1 MNSCLFS
8 KKLMTDA
15 LVDLR
20 TSRDDAPLHHH
31 DFFEIAYV
39 ISGSCEHTID
49 GHTYIIKKGDYFFFN
64 LKSSHAYTALSEDF
78 EIINCLF
85 VPEFIDRT
93 LKGARSFSDIM
104 NNYPTRLEAS
114 SFSDGACGRVLHD
127 ADGFM
132 LTLLTRMLTEFK
144 DTKHARLDL
153 IRALLTTLL
162 ISLAREDGQGEAE
175 KNRVGAIKK
184 YVAESYMNTPT
195 LSEIADRLGISLTY
209 ASIIFKRAV
218 GVSFLDYLLRFRI
231 EVACDLLRCSNK
243 TVAEISQLVGYS
255 DPAFFYKAFKNQLD
269 LSPGEYRRKRSCAS
283 QLNPL

>member
-8 KKLMTDA
+8 KTLMTDA

-49 GHTYIIKKGDYFFFN
+49 EHSSIIKKGDFFFFN
-64 LKSSHAYTALSEDF
+64 LKSCHAYAALSDDF

-104 NNYPTRLEAS
+104 NNYPQRLENS
-114 SFSDGACGRVLHD
+114 TFSDGACGRVLHD
-127 ADGFM
+127 TDGFV

-144 DTKHARLDL
+144 DTKRARLDL
-153 IRALLTTLL
+153 IRSLLMTLL
-162 ISLAREDGQGEAE
+162 ISFAREDEEGGAE
-175 KNRVGAIKK
+175 KNRVTAIKK
-184 YVAESYMNTPT
+184 YIAESYMNTPT
-195 LSEIADRLGISLTY
+195 LSEISERLGISLTY

-218 GVSFLDYLLRFRI
+218 GVSFLDYLLKFRI

-255 DPAFFYKAFKNQLD
+255 DPAFFYKAFKSHVEM
-269 LSPGEYRRKRSCAS
+269 SPGEYRRKRRE
-283 QLNPL
+283 